1 MIFLESPWSILVI
14 GLAAEAILAV
24 ILVRTGRG
32 VLLAAMAAVAVAVG
46 IGLLVERLVVTDRKL
61 VAQTIDGA
69 AAALEANDLPR
80 LLELL
85 APDAAETRQAA
96 SQVLQEGEFIQVRI
110 YGLEVN
116 VVRTTSPP
124 TARAT
129 FNVIATGKDRR
140 GVLGQQPLPPFK
152 LIVRLRW
159 ESGRWLITGHEFVED
174 PRRT

>member
-1 MIFLESPWSILVI
+1 MIFLESPWPILVI
-14 GLAAEAILAV
+14 GLAAEAILVV

-32 VLLAAMAAVAVAVG
+32 VLLAAMAAVAVTVG

-61 VAQTIDGA
+61 VAHSIDAA

-96 SQVLQEGEFIQVRI
+96 SAALQAGEFIQVRI
-110 YGLEVN
+110 YGLEVA

-124 TARAT
+124 TAKAT

-140 GVLGQQPLPPFK
+140 GMFDQQSLRPFPM
-152 LIVRLRW
+152 IVRLRW
-159 ESGRWLITGHEFVED
+159 ESGRWLITGHEIVED
-174 PRRT
+174 PRRM

>member
-1 MIFLESPWSILVI
+1 MIFLESPWPVLVI

-32 VLLAAMAAVAVAVG
+32 VLLGAMAAVAVVVG
-46 IGLLVERLVVTDRKL
+46 IGLLLERLVVTDRKL
-61 VAQTIDGA
+61 VAHSIDAA

-96 SQVLQEGEFIQVRI
+96 TQALQEGEFIQVRI
-110 YGLEVN
+110 YGLEVA

-124 TARAT
+124 TAKAT
-129 FNVIATGKDRR
+129 FNVIATGKFRR
-140 GVLGQQPLPPFK
+140 GEFGQQTLRPFPM
-152 LIVRLRW
+152 IVRLRW
-159 ESGRWLITGHEFVED
+159 EAGRWLITGHEFVED
-174 PRRT
+174 PRRI